1 MSSNVESMIV
11 NSLLYNEGYV
21 RRVLPHLK
29 DEYFEELNNK
39 IVFDEINKYFTKYD
53 AIPTKEA
60 LSIELE
66 TRSDLTGDTYT
77 TIVDWL
83 GHSQDL
89 SLIHI

>member
-39 IVFDEINKYFTKYD
+39 IVFDEVNKYFSKY
-53 AIPTKEA
+53 
-60 LSIELE
+60 LSE
-66 TRSDLTGDTYT
+66 
-77 TIVDWL
+77 
-83 GHSQDL
+83 
-89 SLIHI
+89 